1 MIQTAPENTIITRTP
16 IPTPEKLLDPRMNT
30 SWFILAI
37 VSMAIIKQAY
47 VLLLLV
53 VWRGRGMSLYLQT
66 TRPVNKLCWQ
76 KSKKKIFFQKKIS

>member
-30 SWFILAI
+30 SWFNLAI

-53 VWRGRGMSLYLQT
+53 VWRGRGDATLPSDYSSRKQT
-66 TRPVNKLCWQ
+66 LLT
-76 KSKKKIFFQKKIS
+76 KK